1 MNGSTSFRTS
11 LQDKSLTIKRRV
23 VVTGM
28 GVISPIG
35 NSVKEFWSNL
45 KDGVTGIDKVTRF
58 DVSEF
63 STKIAGEV
71 KGHDPSNYID
81 KKEARRMDLTEQ
93 YAIVGAQQA
102 FDDANLGS
110 DSLDLE
116 RAGVVLGSGIGGIDT
131 FEKQHAIL
139 LKQGP
144 NRVSPFFIP
153 MMIIDMSAGLISMR
167 FNFKGPNYATV
178 SACASGAHA
187 IADSFRIIQRGDA
200 EVMITGGSEATI
212 TPASMAGFCSARAL
226 STRNDEPQKASRP
239 FDKQRDGFVMG
250 EGAGMIILE
259 SLDHAQKRGA
269 KIHAEIIGIGM
280 SADAYHI
287 TAPAPGGEGAIRAM
301 RLALKDTGL
310 SPESVDYINSHG
322 TSTDLGDLT
331 ECQAI
336 KAVFGE
342 HAYKIPVNS
351 TKSMIGHLLGA
362 GGAVELIATIKS
374 IQEGILHP
382 TINYEFPD
390 PECDLDFVPNQKR
403 SANIN
408 TAISN
413 SFGFGGHNITIAVKK
428 FVP

>member
-1 MNGSTSFRTS
+1 MNGSTSFDFA
-11 LQDKSLTIKRRV
+11 QDKSLTIKRRV
-23 VVTGM
+23 VVTGL

-35 NSVKEFWSNL
+35 NSVEEFWNNL
-45 KDGVTGIDKVTRF
+45 KEGVSGIDKLTRF
-58 DVSEF
+58 DASEF

-71 KGHDPSNYID
+71 KNFDPLKYID
-81 KKEARRMDLTEQ
+81 KKESRRLDLTEQ
-93 YAIVGAQQA
+93 YAIATSQQA
-102 FDDANLGS
+102 FDDAQLGS

-116 RAGVVLGSGIGGIDT
+116 RAGVVVGSGIGGIDT

-187 IADSFRIIQRGDA
+187 IADAFRIIQRGDA
-200 EVMITGGSEATI
+200 EVMIAGGSEATI
-212 TPASMAGFCSARAL
+212 TPASMAGFCSARAM
-226 STRNDEPQKASRP
+226 STRNDEPQRASRP

-250 EGAGMIILE
+250 EGAGMMILE
-259 SLDHAQKRGA
+259 SLEHAQKRGA
-269 KIHAEIIGIGM
+269 KIYTEIVGVGM

-301 RLALKDTGL
+301 RLALKDAGF

-362 GGAVELIATIKS
+362 AGAVELVATIKS
-374 IQEGILHP
+374 MEEGILHP

-403 SANIN
+403 EASID
-408 TAISN
+408 TALSN

-428 FVP
+428 FIP